1 MPERGADDGA
11 RYLEPVDVLQLIH
24 QRILQLAQQIESHA
38 ELAPYPQVA
47 ERLRQIA
54 DDKRDIGNR
63 LKEIIENL
71 HGSIKERS
79 QPPATGK
86 NPWQRLIR
94 ALEDQ
99 KALDDVL
106 SRYEFTLTRQAP
118 EIAVFL
124 RELKSIQES
133 HSRSLTQLIAVAD
146 PQANQT

>member
-1 MPERGADDGA
+1 MVGRLFKKLEEFLLPGADDGA
-11 RYLEPVDVLQLIH
+11 RYLEPVDVLQLIY

-79 QPPATGK
+79 QRPATGK
-86 NPWQRLIR
+86 NHWQRLILD
-94 ALEDQ
+94 LED
-99 KALDDVL
+99 
-106 SRYEFTLTRQAP
+106 
-118 EIAVFL
+118 
-124 RELKSIQES
+124 
-133 HSRSLTQLIAVAD
+133 
-146 PQANQT
+146 